1 MSKARTKSKSP
12 QEIERIL
19 NCTRV
24 SMEVEGFVI
33 DKELEEIGR
42 RILLGELKRKD
53 YVEQVKLEALR
64 YAHEV

>member
-1 MSKARTKSKSP
+1 MIKSRNKRKSP